1 MVMEVWHR
9 KRGFMVEN
17 WICVID
23 LEYVSV
29 GGGGRMKAAQG
40 AYGWV
45 LWGWDKFSWC
55 IKYKVGDI
63 TSIKFWFRLAW
74 NNEATFAEH
83 LQVKDGSVYWELNF
97 SQAIQDWKLESL
109 SIFLDLLYSSKVD
122 GVGVD
127 KLCWRPSTHNEFEV
141 RLYYR
146 VLAPSKAK

>member
-9 KRGFMVEN
+9 NRGFMVEN

-63 TSIKFWFRLAW
+63 TSIKFWLDIWCGETTHRVFSWLVSSCLKQW
-74 NNEATFAEH
+74 NYLQRTFAGQRWLSLLGAKFFSSYSRLEIGIP
-83 LQVKDGSVYWELNF
+83 LYFLGSFVF
-97 SQAIQDWKLESL
+97 I
-109 SIFLDLLYSSKVD
+109 
-122 GVGVD
+122 
-127 KLCWRPSTHNEFEV
+127 
-141 RLYYR
+141 
-146 VLAPSKAK
+146 